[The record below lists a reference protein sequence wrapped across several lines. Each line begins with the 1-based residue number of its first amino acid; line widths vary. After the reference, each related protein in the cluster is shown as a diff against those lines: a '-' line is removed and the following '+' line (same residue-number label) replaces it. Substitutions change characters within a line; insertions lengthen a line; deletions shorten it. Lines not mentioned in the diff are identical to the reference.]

1 MGDAF
6 CDDHSRPRIGI
17 FTLVPQGSTGRRA
30 QYPNTY
36 QHNCYFGESL
46 LACFQLV
53 DSFCQEKAQYR
64 QMATSPVKM
73 ATTPSKA
80 YGTPITPAEVGTP
93 MSAETPLPTSPP
105 ERNVYIDSSSSV
117 SSPASSRSKKEAKLS
132 SPVSHRSTSPFIDQE
147 NDLALS
153 SNSDNPTYVASPQQ
167 HTPTIGQSSAL
178 SSSPNSSA
186 LASSPHL
193 ESSTHD

>member
-1 MGDAF
+1 
-6 CDDHSRPRIGI
+6 
-17 FTLVPQGSTGRRA
+17 
-30 QYPNTY
+30 
-36 QHNCYFGESL
+36 
-46 LACFQLV
+46 
-53 DSFCQEKAQYR
+53 
-64 QMATSPVKM
+64 MASSPVKM

-93 MSAETPLPTSPP
+93 MSAENPLPTSPP
-105 ERNVYIDSSSSV
+105 ERNVYIDSSSTV
-117 SSPASSRSKKEAKLS
+117 SSPASSSRSKKEAKLSS

-147 NDLALS
+147 HDLALS
-153 SNSDNPTYVASPQQ
+153 SNSDNPTYVASPPQQ
-167 HTPTIGQSSAL
+167 HTPTTVGQSSAL